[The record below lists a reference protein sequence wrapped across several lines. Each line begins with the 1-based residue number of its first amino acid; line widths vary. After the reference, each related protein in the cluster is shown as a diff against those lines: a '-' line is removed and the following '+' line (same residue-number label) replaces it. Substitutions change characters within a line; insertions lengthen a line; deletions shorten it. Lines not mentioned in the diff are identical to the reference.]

1 MQNRII
7 QGIVLSGLL
16 GAGCVA
22 AEPTEQAPAPPATQ
36 AVEPHVQRM
45 ITFVAYYDDAAH
57 TNLVGAATFSA
68 CPGDP
73 AYSWGSQT
81 SFYTIE
87 SEPCG

>member
-22 AEPTEQAPAPPATQ
+22 AEPTEQAPPATQ
-36 AVEPHVQRM
+36 VVAPHGQRM
-45 ITFVAYYDDAAH
+45 IAFVAYYDDAAH
-57 TNLVGAATFSA
+57 TNLVGAATFSE

-73 AYSWGSQT
+73 SYSWGTQT